1 MPLGLWREPDFLKL
15 WAGQTVSQMGSW
27 ITLVG
32 LPLTAALLLN
42 ASPLQMGILSG
53 AGAAAIL
60 LFGLFAGAW
69 ADRLRRR
76 PILIW
81 TDLGRAAVLGTIPL
95 AVAFGRLS
103 MNHLYVVAAAS
114 AILTV
119 FFDVSYQ
126 TYLPSLVSSENL
138 LEGNSKMALSASIAG
153 VAGPGLTGVL
163 VQALTAPMA
172 ILFDAISFLCSAVS
186 VWLIR
191 KPEPAP
197 AVSAAPHIGR
207 EIMEGLRASWQEP
220 ILRTLLCRTATA
232 SISVGFGGSLY
243 ILYAVRELKIGAVL
257 LGAVIAVG
265 GFSDLFGALTA
276 EQLVRRFGL
285 GPTLIGSA
293 LVIGVAGLLPPLARG
308 PVMVCAAFLAVAQLG
323 DMAWSVYTI
332 NELTL
337 RQAVAPSHVLGRVN
351 SAAHLMFRGVLP
363 AGALLGGALAEVIG
377 LRGAMFVGAGGF
389 LLSTLWLV
397 LSPIRSLRELPHAA
411 N

>member
-276 EQLVRRFGL
+276 ERLVRRFGL